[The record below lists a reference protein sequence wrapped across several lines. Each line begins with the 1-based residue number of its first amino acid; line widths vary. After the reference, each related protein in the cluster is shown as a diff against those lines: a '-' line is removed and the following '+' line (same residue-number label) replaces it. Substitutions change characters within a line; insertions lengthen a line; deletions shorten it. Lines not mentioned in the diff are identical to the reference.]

1 MKNITA
7 PFAFA
12 FLLIL
17 GAAMLALITAWP
29 TQWLWNEC
37 LVSAVS
43 VINPIGFWQAF
54 GLNILFSIL
63 FNAKPTRPQRS
74 NSSFER

>member
-1 MKNITA
+1 MNKFTA

-17 GAAMLALITAWP
+17 GFVILALILAWP

-37 LVSAVS
+37 LVPAIDAV
-43 VINPIGFWQAF
+43 NPIGFWRAF
-54 GLNILFSIL
+54 GLNVLFSII
-63 FNAKPTRPQRS
+63 FNKNTINPK
-74 NSSFER
+74 NKDK

>member
-1 MKNITA
+1 MNKITA

-17 GAAMLALITAWP
+17 GAVVLALITAWP
-29 TQWLWNEC
+29 TQWLWNGC
-37 LVSAVS
+37 LVPAIDS
-43 VINPIGFWQAF
+43 VNPIGFWQAF

-63 FNAKPTRPQRS
+63 FNTKPTTA
-74 NSSFER
+74 NSKKKK

>member
-1 MKNITA
+1 MKKITA

-17 GAAMLALITAWP
+17 GAVVLALITAWP

-37 LVSAVS
+37 LVPAIDS
-43 VINPIGFWQAF
+43 VNPIGFWQAF
-54 GLNILFSIL
+54 GLNILFSL
-63 FNAKPTRPQRS
+63 MFNAKPTH
-74 NSSFER
+74 NSKQKK

>member
-17 GAAMLALITAWP
+17 SAIALALLTAWP

-37 LVSAVS
+37 LVPAISS
-43 VINPIGFWQAF
+43 VNPIGFWQAF
-54 GLNILFSIL
+54 GLNILFSL
-63 FNAKPTRPQRS
+63 MFNAKPTTR
-74 NSSFER
+74 NSKKKK

>member
-1 MKNITA
+1 MNKFTA

-17 GAAMLALITAWP
+17 GFVILALILAWP

-37 LVSAVS
+37 LVPAIDAV
-43 VINPIGFWQAF
+43 NPIGFWQAF
-54 GLNILFSIL
+54 GLNVLFSII
-63 FNAKPTRPQRS
+63 FNKNTINPK
-74 NSSFER
+74 NKDK

>member
-1 MKNITA
+1 MNKITA

-17 GAAMLALITAWP
+17 GAVVLALITSWP

-37 LVSAVS
+37 LVPAVS
-43 VINPIGFWQAF
+43 SVNPIGFWQAF
-54 GLNILFSIL
+54 GLNILFSL
-63 FNAKPTRPQRS
+63 MFNAKPAIPNRKKKK
-74 NSSFER
+74 

>member
-17 GAAMLALITAWP
+17 GAIALALLTAWP
-29 TQWLWNEC
+29 TQQLWNEC
-37 LVSAVS
+37 LVPAVS
-43 VINPIGFWQAF
+43 SVNPIGFWQAF
-54 GLNILFSIL
+54 GLNILFSL
-63 FNAKPTRPQRS
+63 MFNTKPATP
-74 NSSFER
+74 NNKK

>member
-1 MKNITA
+1 MNKIIA

-17 GAAMLALITAWP
+17 GFVILALLLALP

-37 LVSAVS
+37 LVAAINPV
-43 VINPIGFWQAF
+43 NPIGFWQAF
-54 GLNILFSIL
+54 GLNVLFSIM
-63 FNAKPTRPQRS
+63 FNNNAINHKKKGK
-74 NSSFER
+74 

>member
-1 MKNITA
+1 MNKITA

-17 GAAMLALITAWP
+17 GAIVLALLTAWP

-37 LVSAVS
+37 LVPAVS
-43 VINPIGFWQAF
+43 SVNLIEFWQAF
-54 GLNILFSIL
+54 GLNILFSL
-63 FNAKPTRPQRS
+63 MFNAKPITP
-74 NSSFER
+74 NSKKKK

>member
-1 MKNITA
+1 MNKIIA

-17 GAAMLALITAWP
+17 GFVILALLLALP

-37 LVSAVS
+37 LVAAINPV
-43 VINPIGFWQAF
+43 NPIGFWQAF
-54 GLNILFSIL
+54 GLNVLFSIM
-63 FNAKPTRPQRS
+63 FNNNAINHKKKRK
-74 NSSFER
+74 

>member
-1 MKNITA
+1 MNKFTA

-17 GAAMLALITAWP
+17 GFVILALILAWP

-37 LVSAVS
+37 LVPAIDAV
-43 VINPIGFWQAF
+43 NPIGFWQAF
-54 GLNILFSIL
+54 GLNVFFSIM
-63 FNAKPTRPQRS
+63 FNKNTVNPK
-74 NSSFER
+74 NKNK

>member
-17 GAAMLALITAWP
+17 GAIVLALLTAWP

-37 LVSAVS
+37 LGPAVS
-43 VINPIGFWQAF
+43 SVNPIGFWQAF
-54 GLNILFSIL
+54 GLNILFSL
-63 FNAKPTRPQRS
+63 MFNAKPTTP
-74 NSSFER
+74 NSKKKK

>member
-17 GAAMLALITAWP
+17 GTIILALLTAWP
-29 TQWLWNEC
+29 AQWLWNEC
-37 LVSAVS
+37 LVPAVDS
-43 VINPIGFWQAF
+43 VNPIEFWQAF
-54 GLNILFSIL
+54 GLQILFAL
-63 FNAKPTRPQRS
+63 MFNKNTVNPKK
-74 NSSFER
+74 NK

>member
-1 MKNITA
+1 MNKFTA

-17 GAAMLALITAWP
+17 SFVILALILAWP

-37 LVSAVS
+37 LVPAIDAV
-43 VINPIGFWQAF
+43 NPIGFWQAF
-54 GLNILFSIL
+54 GLNVLFSII
-63 FNAKPTRPQRS
+63 FNKNTINPK
-74 NSSFER
+74 NKDK

>member
-1 MKNITA
+1 MNKIIA

-17 GAAMLALITAWP
+17 GFVILALLLALP

-37 LVSAVS
+37 LVAAINPV
-43 VINPIGFWQAF
+43 NPIGFWQAF
-54 GLNILFSIL
+54 GLNVLFSIM
-63 FNAKPTRPQRS
+63 FNNNAINHKKKS
-74 NSSFER
+74 K

>member
-1 MKNITA
+1 MNKFTA

-17 GAAMLALITAWP
+17 GFVILALILAWP

-37 LVSAVS
+37 LVPAINAV
-43 VINPIGFWQAF
+43 NPIGFWQAF
-54 GLNILFSIL
+54 GLNVLFSIM
-63 FNAKPTRPQRS
+63 FNKNTINPK
-74 NSSFER
+74 NKDK